1 VPASGL
7 SIPSLM
13 NASEIHSLHFLL
25 WKVHAEQKAGKARV
39 GAQIFELIVDPEVNQ
54 LGVMR
59 FKCFGYPFERFVLFA
74 QHGIVGCDVI
84 GGDVPRYYPG
94 RTLEL

>member
-1 VPASGL
+1 
-7 SIPSLM
+7 
-13 NASEIHSLHFLL
+13 
-25 WKVHAEQKAGKARV
+25 
-39 GAQIFELIVDPEVNQ
+39 
-54 LGVMR
+54 MR
-59 FKCFGYPFERFVLFA
+59 FKCFGYPFERSVLFA